1 MGKISPLDIRN
12 QTFRTVFRG
21 ADNEEVRVFL
31 DLVATEYES
40 LLQEHSQLTERLRH
54 CEDRLSEYRTLDQ
67 SLRDGVV
74 TAEKLMHQAREA
86 SQRDADL
93 LIQDA
98 ERRAELILQDAVD
111 RMGKLNEEIRGLQT
125 KRDIYT
131 EQMRTFLASHMEMLE
146 RNDQYLQG
154 VDDLHEEATSL
165 MSRTRRTDARPAP
178 PARRGAPRASAEMPT
193 HPASPP
199 PLEPMVEPDEDAA
212 APPAQPSQV
221 RWPAAQSS
229 PPPRVAP
236 RFGRTSPNPERVE
249 ASRGGFPPQRREPAG
264 YKDEGAERT
273 EGLFEISAEDDD
285 PSQDSR

>member
-1 MGKISPLDIRN
+1 VGKISPLDIRN

-40 LLQEHSQLTERLRH
+40 LLQEHSQLVERLRH

-74 TAEKLMHQAREA
+74 TAEKLMHQARDA

-111 RMGKLNEEIRGLQT
+111 RMGRLNEEVRGLQT

-146 RNDQYLQG
+146 RNEQYLQG
-154 VDDLHEEATSL
+154 VDDLHDETTA
-165 MSRTRRTDARPAP
+165 MMTRLRRNDARPGPPARRNVPRAGSETPARPAP
-178 PARRGAPRASAEMPT
+178 P
-193 HPASPP
+193 PP
-199 PLEPMVEPDEDAA
+199 PEEMVEPDDAPA
-212 APPAQPSQV
+212 APPAQSPQG
-221 RWPAAQSS
+221 RWPAPQSA

-236 RFGRTSPNPERVE
+236 RFGRTSPNPDRVE
-249 ASRGGFPPQRREPAG
+249 APRGGFPPQRREPAP
-264 YKDEGAERT
+264 YHDEGAERT

>member
-1 MGKISPLDIRN
+1 VGKISPLDIRN

-31 DLVATEYES
+31 DLVATEYET

-74 TAEKLMHQAREA
+74 TAERLMLQARDA

-111 RMGKLNEEIRGLQT
+111 RMGRMNEEIRALQT

-131 EQMRTFLASHMEMLE
+131 EQMRTFLISHMEMLN
-146 RNDQYLQG
+146 RNEQYLEG
-154 VDDLHEEATSL
+154 VDALHEDASAL
-165 MSRTRRTDARPAP
+165 MSRMRRPDARPAP
-178 PARRGAPRASAEMPT
+178 PPARRPAQRPTMEPPAPRGQTAHPEPPVDLPSPPVNAPPEAPGRWPSGPEGAP
-193 HPASPP
+193 PP
-199 PLEPMVEPDEDAA
+199 
-212 APPAQPSQV
+212 
-221 RWPAAQSS
+221 
-229 PPPRVAP
+229 VAP
-236 RFGRTSPNPERVE
+236 RYGRSGPNPERTAAPRSGGPTQRPE
-249 ASRGGFPPQRREPAG
+249 PEPPAS
-264 YKDEGAERT
+264 EGRERT
-273 EGLFEISAEDDD
+273 EGLFEISAEDED
-285 PSQDSR
+285 PQGMR